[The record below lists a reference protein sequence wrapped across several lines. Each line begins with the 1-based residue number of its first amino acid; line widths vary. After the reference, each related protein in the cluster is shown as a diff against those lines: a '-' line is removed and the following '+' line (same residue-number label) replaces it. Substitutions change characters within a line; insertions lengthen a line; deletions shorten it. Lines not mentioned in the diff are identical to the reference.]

1 MAAQMTGKQSAK
13 LIRPQSGPQEAFLA
27 SPADIAIY
35 GGAAGGGKSWAILAE
50 CTRHLNNPTFGAQI
64 FRRTTGQ
71 IFNEGG
77 LWDEAGPLFRPLGG
91 KSSKATGRGIWSF
104 PSGAKVTFS
113 HLQHDKT
120 VYNYQGAQIPLI
132 IFDELTHF
140 SAKQFW
146 YLVSRNRSMCGVR
159 PYIRATT
166 NPDADSWVANF
177 ITWWINPKSG
187 LPISARSGQLRW
199 FVRVGDI
206 VHWASDP
213 AGLAKHRDAQGKPI
227 PPKSVTFIASKLTD
241 NQKLLK
247 ADPGY
252 MASLMALP
260 TVERE
265 RLLGGNWNIRPA
277 AGLYFQ
283 RAWCELVDAVP
294 TGLQIV
300 RGWDLAATRKTET
313 NDPDFTSGTK
323 IGRAPNGLFY
333 VLDNRHA
340 QIGPMEVKNMIK
352 NTALEDG
359 LTTRIQL
366 AQDPGSAGKAQIVDM
381 TRMLAGYDV
390 RSAPVTGDKITRFNP
405 FSAQAEVGNVKVL
418 RGRWNEAWFCS
429 LEGFP
434 EAAHDDDVDS
444 TSEAFNALMDRG
456 YDLMSAMGR

>member
-1 MAAQMTGKQSAK
+1 MAEATTNR
-13 LIRPQSGPQEAFLA
+13 IRPQPGPQEQFLA
-27 SPADIAIY
+27 TSADIAIY

-50 CTRHLNNPTFGAQI
+50 STRHIGNPRYGAQI

-77 LWDEAGPLFRPLGG
+77 LWDEADPMFRPLGG
-91 KSSKATGRGIWSF
+91 KSAKGVGRGVWTF
-104 PSGAKVTFS
+104 PSGAKITFG

-120 VYNYQGAQIPLI
+120 VFNFQGSQIPLI

-146 YLVSRNRSMCGVR
+146 YMVSRNRSMSGVR

-166 NPDADSWVANF
+166 NPDADSWVSTF
-177 ITWWINPKSG
+177 IEWWIDQETG
-187 LPISARSGQLRW
+187 LPIPERSGVLRW
-199 FVRVGDI
+199 FVRVGDVI
-206 VHWASDP
+206 HWAGSP
-213 AGLAKHRDAQGKPI
+213 EELEEHKDAEGASI

-241 NQKLLK
+241 NKRLMD

-265 RLLGGNWNIRPA
+265 RLLEGNWKIRPA

-283 RAWCELVDAVP
+283 RAWCEVVDAVP
-294 TGLQIV
+294 ANLRIV
-300 RGWDLAATRKTET
+300 RGWDLAATRKTES

-323 IGRAPNGLFY
+323 VGKSPDGIFY
-333 VLDNRHA
+333 VMDNRSA
-340 QIGPMEVKNMIK
+340 QVGPMEVKRMVK
-352 NTALEDG
+352 NTASEDG
-359 LTTRIQL
+359 YNTRIQL
-366 AQDPGSAGKAQIVDM
+366 AQDPGSAGKAQVKDM
-381 TRMLAGYDV
+381 SQMLVGFDV

-405 FSAQAEVGNVKVL
+405 FSAQSEAGNVKVL
-418 RGRWNEAWFCS
+418 RGHWNESWFSC

-444 TSEAFNALMDRG
+444 TSEAFNALIDTG
-456 YDLMSAMGR
+456 YDLVAAMGG